1 LPNLLQ
7 QKPCLTL
14 EVAKVIADAAEDEAR
29 ANSWSVSIAL
39 VDDAGRL
46 LYFARMDDTVNASVE
61 VAIAKA
67 VHSVNY
73 RRPTKFHQDLL
84 ENGAMTVLGLREIL
98 PIEGGLPL
106 IVNGR
111 AVGAIGVSGVQS
123 PQDGQ
128 IAAAGV
134 AAFERWLTE

>member
-1 LPNLLQ
+1 MSQLLQ
-7 QKPCLTL
+7 QKPYLTL
-14 EVAKVIADAAEDEAR
+14 DVAKVIVKAAEDEAR
-29 ANSWSVSIAL
+29 TNTWSVSIAL

-46 LYFARMDDTVNASVE
+46 LYFTRMDDTANSSVE

-67 VHSVNY
+67 VHSANY

-84 ENGAMTVLGLREIL
+84 LGGTIPILGLREIL

-106 IVNGR
+106 MVESHV
-111 AVGAIGVSGVQS
+111 VGAIGVSGVQS

-134 AAFERWLTE
+134 AAFERWLAE